1 MESKRDQATAVLRRS
16 LVWDNVWPLEPEC
29 GNTFDSLMLHSGA
42 GFNVVSITVAGDRHN
57 VSEAMLRTAAARRAI
72 LAAPDKFRLVE
83 SISDVSAAKA
93 EGKLGIVLHFE
104 GTLCFEHNLDTIEA
118 FYKLG
123 IRHTLL
129 AFNVANC
136 VGGGCTDPIDAGL
149 TKFGKRIIQ
158 EMQRVGMV
166 LDLSHTGR
174 KTCMDAME
182 IADRPCI
189 FSHSNVFKVT
199 PHCRNVDDQQIR
211 ACASTGGLIGISGSS
226 EYLGDR
232 ECTGETLFRHVDYIA
247 SLVGPDHVGL
257 GLDIVNDA
265 AAVTAYCKS
274 RPDEWPFAA
283 APDWDGFRYAPAS
296 RVVDLVEVMLRHGY
310 ETKAVEAVL
319 GGNLVRVCGAVWR

>member
-1 MESKRDQATAVLRRS
+1 MGSKRDQAVALLRRS

-29 GNTFDSLMLHSGA
+29 GNTFESLNVHLTA
-42 GFNVVSITVAGDRHN
+42 GFNVVSITIAGDKHN
-57 VSEAMLRTAAARRAI
+57 VSEAMQRTAAARRSI

-83 SISDVSAAKA
+83 SIGDASAAQA
-93 EGKLGIVLHFE
+93 EGTLGIVLHFE
-104 GTLCFEHNLDTIEA
+104 GTRCFERNLDTIEA

-123 IRHTLL
+123 VRHTLL
-129 AFNVANC
+129 AFNVANS
-136 VGGGCTDPIDAGL
+136 VGGGCTDAMDAGL
-149 TKFGKRIIQ
+149 TKFGRRVVQ

-189 FSHSNVFKVT
+189 FSHSNVLKVT
-199 PHCRNVDDQQIR
+199 PHCRNVDDEQIR

-232 ECTGETLFRHVDYIA
+232 DCGVETLFRHVDYIA
-247 SLVGPDHVGL
+247 SLVGAEHVGL

-265 AAVTAYCKS
+265 DAVTAYCKS

-283 APDWDGFRYAPAS
+283 APEWNGFRYAPAS
-296 RVVDLVEVMLRHGY
+296 RVVDLVEVMLEHGY
-310 ETKAVEAVL
+310 DTKAVEGVL
-319 GGNLVRVCGAVWR
+319 AGNLVRVCSAVWR